1 MELTEL
7 TKHPIFVYDG
17 ACGICNKSV
26 QFIID
31 HEKSNE
37 IYFVS
42 FQSSLGEAL
51 SGQFGF
57 DSNNLSTA
65 IFINGNS
72 MSTKSD
78 AILESSVYLKAPY
91 HRIALI
97 KFIPKGL
104 RDIVYDFISRNRT
117 KLSGQYQCK
126 VMDKEKASRIFT

>member
-1 MELTEL
+1 MEVTEL

-17 ACGICNKSV
+17 ECGICNKSV
-26 QFIID
+26 QFILD

-42 FQSSLGEAL
+42 FQSPLGEAL
-51 SGQFGF
+51 GDNFGF

-72 MSTKSD
+72 ISTKSD
-78 AILESSVYLKAPY
+78 AILSSSIFLKAPY
-91 HRIALI
+91 HRIGLI

-104 RDIVYDFISRNRT
+104 RDIIYDFISRNRN
-117 KLSGQYQCK
+117 KLGLQYQCK
-126 VMDKEKASRIFT
+126 VLDKEKASRIIA